1 MLLDGVRVLDLSRLL
16 PGAYCTQLLHAQGA
30 QVTKIEPPAGDPIR
44 GLPGGAAYFDALH
57 RGKQLLT
64 LDLRSEAGRDALRR
78 RIVDADVLVEGFR
91 PGVMERMELGYPA
104 LAAINPALVYCAI
117 TGYGSS
123 GPMARRAGHDLNYL
137 ARSGALSLMPLRD
150 GAPAIPGLQVADLAG
165 GLQAAFLIGA
175 ALAGRVQTGRGCR
188 AEVSMTDLM
197 RSWTALPRAARH
209 AGLPGLPL
217 TGDLP
222 CYHVY
227 AVADGFLTVAALESD
242 FWAEFCHAIDRE
254 DLKEHQ
260 FDPAAIEAVQATLAT
275 ASRAEWA
282 ARFGDRDVCVEPAL
296 RLEESEGD

>member
-16 PGAYCTQLLHAQGA
+16 PGAYCTQLLQAQGA
-30 QVTKIEPPAGDPIR
+30 QVTKIEPPSGDPIR
-44 GLPGGAAYFDALH
+44 ALPGGAAYFDALH
-57 RGKQLLT
+57 RDQQLVT
-64 LDLRSEAGRDALRR
+64 LDLRNDAGREALRR
-78 RIVDADVLVEGFR
+78 RIVETDVLVEGFR

-165 GLQAAFLIGA
+165 GLQASFLIAA
-175 ALAGRVQTGRGCR
+175 ALARRPEGRGCR
-188 AEVSMTDLM
+188 LEVSMTALM
-197 RSWTALPRAARH
+197 RSWTALPRAARQ
-209 AGLPGLPL
+209 AGIPGLPL
-217 TGDLP
+217 TGDVP

-227 AVADGFLTVAALESD
+227 AVTDGFLTVAALESD
-242 FWAEFCHAIDRE
+242 FWTAFCRAIDRE
-254 DLKEHQ
+254 DLQSHQ

-275 ASRAEWA
+275 ASRAEWM
-282 ARFGDRDVCVEPAL
+282 ARFDGHDVCVEPAL